1 MLNSLLERQRRLYQ
15 HFIRIMGIM
24 PQRVVLMLMGQINP
38 IVQTRQSIQIL
49 LAIQIILTCQEL
61 ILLANQ
67 IIQTVRILLM
77 YMI

>member
-1 MLNSLLERQRRLYQ
+1 
-15 HFIRIMGIM
+15 
-24 PQRVVLMLMGQINP
+24 MLMGQINP
-38 IVQTRQSIQIL
+38 IVQTRQSSQIL
-49 LAIQIILTCQEL
+49 LANQIILTCQEL